1 MAPDDLTEDATPT
14 EPSAKKAEA
23 GGRDAAKESPE
34 ARAARGFHLVLV
46 ELFAERPILKVWRAT
61 DKNKREL
68 MLVVLGDE
76 AADADRARFAAATKK
91 LHSLPTRTQ
100 GVARV
105 LAVTRSGWA
114 YVTEGWPTGT
124 VSDLPGLAWPPS
136 RRLEFLRRAAVAL
149 DALHR
154 AGVVHGC
161 LCAENV
167 VVDDNLD
174 PIITEAGSVSVHS
187 LIENV
192 TEVTPYLAF
201 AAPEVVDGDEPN
213 ARSDIFSLG
222 RLVQH
227 VLGSDEVPEIAHA
240 VQKCIAPVALA
251 RYAAAT
257 DLASAISA
265 VVEGQASREA
275 AAAATAAPRPRPP
288 PQTAKQEKAA
298 ERVTVGR
305 ISLDRASA
313 AGPLPRWLMP
323 AAAGVV
329 VATLALPFAGVG
341 VDGGSRIGVEFVLV
355 AATAVAVWAAP
366 GLSRVRTALR
376 VTLAILC
383 GILVAW
389 AAPLD
394 LAARLALTRALRG
407 DPESRLA
414 ALDQLNRTGRNF
426 HDMALSGVNLSGLDL
441 RGADMRGADLSGAD
455 LSHTNLGMSAFTG
468 TSLRGADLSGSN
480 LQLVMDFGAAR
491 DIESARCDETTI
503 LPPPWHCAA
512 GSPSTQ

>member
-1 MAPDDLTEDATPT
+1 
-14 EPSAKKAEA
+14 
-23 GGRDAAKESPE
+23 
-34 ARAARGFHLVLV
+34 
-46 ELFAERPILKVWRAT
+46 
-61 DKNKREL
+61 
-68 MLVVLGDE
+68 
-76 AADADRARFAAATKK
+76 
-91 LHSLPTRTQ
+91 
-100 GVARV
+100 
-105 LAVTRSGWA
+105 
-114 YVTEGWPTGT
+114 
-124 VSDLPGLAWPPS
+124 
-136 RRLEFLRRAAVAL
+136 
-149 DALHR
+149 
-154 AGVVHGC
+154 
-161 LCAENV
+161 
-167 VVDDNLD
+167 
-174 PIITEAGSVSVHS
+174 
-187 LIENV
+187 
-192 TEVTPYLAF
+192 
-201 AAPEVVDGDEPN
+201 
-213 ARSDIFSLG
+213 
-222 RLVQH
+222 
-227 VLGSDEVPEIAHA
+227 
-240 VQKCIAPVALA
+240 
-251 RYAAAT
+251 
-257 DLASAISA
+257 
-265 VVEGQASREA
+265 
-275 AAAATAAPRPRPP
+275 
-288 PQTAKQEKAA
+288 
-298 ERVTVGR
+298 
-305 ISLDRASA
+305 
-313 AGPLPRWLMP
+313 
-323 AAAGVV
+323 
-329 VATLALPFAGVG
+329 VG